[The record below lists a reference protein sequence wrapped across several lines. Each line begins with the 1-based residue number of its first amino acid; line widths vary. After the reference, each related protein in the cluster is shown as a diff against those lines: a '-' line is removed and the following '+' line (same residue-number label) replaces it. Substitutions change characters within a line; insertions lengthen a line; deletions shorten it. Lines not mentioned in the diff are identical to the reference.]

1 MHCVLFILK
10 KGLQSVQKV
19 CIIIFVVEREIS
31 QSTKH
36 NGRLAQLG
44 EHLPYKQG
52 VTGSI
57 PVTSIGRMV
66 QLVRTFACHAKD
78 HGFESRCDRII
89 KYYVSILGVQFNGR
103 TTVSKTVGGGSI
115 PSTPAMAVVV
125 KWLTHRFVVPTCV
138 GSIPIYRPD
147 VMFNKLPLWRNRQ
160 TRWTQNP
167 VPARE
172 CGFDPHRRHFKMK
185 RPETGFLF

>member
-1 MHCVLFILK
+1 MKMHCVLFILK

-57 PVTSIGRMV
+57 WLGRSPVTRKI
-66 QLVRTFACHAKD
+66 T
-78 HGFESRCDRII
+78 
-89 KYYVSILGVQFNGR
+89 
-103 TTVSKTVGGGSI
+103 GSN
-115 PSTPAMAVVV
+115 PVVTV
-125 KWLTHRFVVPTCV
+125 KWLGSSV
-138 GSIPIYRPD
+138 GRAYD
-147 VMFNKLPLWRNRQ
+147 
-160 TRWTQNP
+160 
-167 VPARE
+167 
-172 CGFDPHRRHFKMK
+172 
-185 RPETGFLF
+185 

>member
-1 MHCVLFILK
+1 MNNNKRWYINVSYEKHTMKMHCVLFILK

-66 QLVRTFACHAKD
+66 
-78 HGFESRCDRII
+78 
-89 KYYVSILGVQFNGR
+89 
-103 TTVSKTVGGGSI
+103 
-115 PSTPAMAVVV
+115 
-125 KWLTHRFVVPTCV
+125 
-138 GSIPIYRPD
+138 
-147 VMFNKLPLWRNRQ
+147 
-160 TRWTQNP
+160 
-167 VPARE
+167 
-172 CGFDPHRRHFKMK
+172 
-185 RPETGFLF
+185 

>member
-1 MHCVLFILK
+1 MKMHCVLFILK

-57 PVTSIGRMV
+57 PVTSIMG
-66 QLVRTFACHAKD
+66 LYANW
-78 HGFESRCDRII
+78 I
-89 KYYVSILGVQFNGR
+89 N
-103 TTVSKTVGGGSI
+103 
-115 PSTPAMAVVV
+115 TPATNRVLQVRV
-125 KWLTHRFVVPTCV
+125 LL
-138 GSIPIYRPD
+138 G
-147 VMFNKLPLWRNRQ
+147 PLA
-160 TRWTQNP
+160 T
-167 VPARE
+167 
-172 CGFDPHRRHFKMK
+172 
-185 RPETGFLF
+185 

>member
-1 MHCVLFILK
+1 MKMHCVLFILK

-57 PVTSIGRMV
+57 PVTSIMKIEYIFLKKV
-66 QLVRTFACHAKD
+66 TKLLVA
-78 HGFESRCDRII
+78 
-89 KYYVSILGVQFNGR
+89 
-103 TTVSKTVGGGSI
+103 
-115 PSTPAMAVVV
+115 
-125 KWLTHRFVVPTCV
+125 
-138 GSIPIYRPD
+138 
-147 VMFNKLPLWRNRQ
+147 
-160 TRWTQNP
+160 
-167 VPARE
+167 
-172 CGFDPHRRHFKMK
+172 
-185 RPETGFLF
+185 FLF